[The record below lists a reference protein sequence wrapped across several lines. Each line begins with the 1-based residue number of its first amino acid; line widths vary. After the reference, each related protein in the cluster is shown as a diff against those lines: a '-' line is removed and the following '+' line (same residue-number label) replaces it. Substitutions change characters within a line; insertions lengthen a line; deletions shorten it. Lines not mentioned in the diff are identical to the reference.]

1 MMFSRFDPAAR
12 AVVTLAEQECRNASH
27 YYLGTEHLLLS
38 MAIVTP
44 SDIGERFRRDGVEP
58 WQVKWACRAS
68 MEPASDHPWEGV
80 IVTPRVKRVFELATA
95 KKADGF
101 VTPIDLLDAIV
112 EDGGGVGARVLAS
125 LSSIG
130 TPAEAERARTAS

>member
-1 MMFSRFDPAAR
+1 
-12 AVVTLAEQECRNASH
+12 
-27 YYLGTEHLLLS
+27 
-38 MAIVTP
+38 
-44 SDIGERFRRDGVEP
+44 
-58 WQVKWACRAS
+58 
-68 MEPASDHPWEGV
+68 
-80 IVTPRVKRVFELATA
+80 VKRVFELATA

>member
-1 MMFSRFDPAAR
+1 MFSQFGSAAR

-38 MAIVTP
+38 MAVATP
-44 SDIGERFRRDGVEP
+44 PDVKEFFKQAGLEP

-80 IVTPRVKRVFELATA
+80 IITPRVRCIIAHA
-95 KKADGF
+95 AAHKAGE
-101 VTPIDLLDAIV
+101 VVAPLDLLNAIIG
-112 EDGGGVGARVLAS
+112 EGGGVAARVLAS
-125 LSSIG
+125 LMS
-130 TPAEAERARTAS
+130 PERARTAS

>member
-44 SDIGERFRRDGVEP
+44 QDIAEYFTRSGLEP

-68 MEPASDHPWEGV
+68 MEQASDHPWEGV
-80 IVTPRVKRVFELATA
+80 IVTPRVRNVFERASR
-95 KKADGF
+95 KARGL
-101 VTPIDLLDAIV
+101 VTPRDLLDAIV
-112 EDGGGVGARVLAS
+112 EDGGGVAARVLAS
-125 LSSIG
+125 L
-130 TPAEAERARTAS
+130 TAVERTRTA

>member
-1 MMFSRFDPAAR
+1 MIFARFDPAAR

-38 MAIVTP
+38 MAIMTP
-44 SDIGERFRRDGVEP
+44 ADIGERFRRDGLEP

-68 MEPASDHPWEGV
+68 MEPASDHPWEGI
-80 IVTPRVKRVFELATA
+80 IVTPRVRRICELAQA
-95 KKADGF
+95 KKGDGS
-101 VTPIDLLDAIV
+101 VTPLDLLDAIV

-125 LSSIG
+125 LAA
-130 TPAEAERARTAS
+130 PERARTAS

>member
-38 MAIVTP
+38 MAIMTP
-44 SDIGERFRRDGVEP
+44 ADVLARFRRDGVEP

-80 IVTPRVKRVFELATA
+80 IVTPRVKRVFELATS
-95 KKADGF
+95 KKTDGL
-101 VTPIDLLDAIV
+101 VTPIDLFDAIV

-125 LSSIG
+125 LSSISS
-130 TPAEAERARTAS
+130 PATAERARTAS